1 MTETKK
7 GLHYCWWI
15 LVSCCFMYAGSMALI
30 NSIISVYVLPVTEG
44 LTQALGYK
52 VGRGDF
58 TFMLTTQAISIIIA
72 MPIWGK
78 LFNDEKV
85 NLNLA
90 LTIGALTMIA
100 CPLLCG
106 FAMDIAPTNPL
117 IVFYVAG
124 FIGGIGMAATFSM
137 ATPILC
143 GNWFAKKY
151 RGKMI
156 GIASAFAGVSTIFWA
171 PLFKSIIASNGWAFS
186 YKINALLMA
195 VLILPWTLFV
205 MKRKPEDKGL
215 EPFGYDP
222 EEAKTDAGNQASAGV
237 SAKAALK
244 SPVFWL
250 MILGVMLTAL
260 GMGWN
265 NSQSGIAREM
275 LTMGLDPASE
285 AFKAASKEA
294 ATVGA
299 AMVSAAALGNLISK
313 LAMGAVIDKLK
324 IGVSFL
330 IFCGVW
336 LIAFILW
343 YFAGTTA
350 TVLIAGGF
358 CLGFCNAPS
367 RVGWSMVVRKVFGN
381 KDYSKIWGYACTGSS
396 IFGGFATSIMGWTYD
411 AVGSYK
417 PTLIA
422 GMIIICVIIAI
433 AFYVSSKEGKM
444 NWTTDED

>member
-1 MTETKK
+1 MTEAKK
-7 GLHYCWWI
+7 GFHYAWWI
-15 LVSCCFMYAGSMALI
+15 LIACCFMYAGSMALI
-30 NSIISVYVLPVTEG
+30 NSIISVYVLPVTE
-44 LTQALGYK
+44 ALGVK
-52 VGRGDF
+52 RGDF

-90 LTIGALTMIA
+90 LTIGALCMIA

-106 FAMDIAPTNPL
+106 FADGL
-117 IVFYVAG
+117 IMFYVAG
-124 FIGGIGMAATFSM
+124 FIGGIGIAACFSM
-137 ATPILC
+137 CTPILC

-171 PLFKSIIASNGWAFS
+171 PLFKTIISAYGWQTS

-195 VLILPWTLFV
+195 ILILPWCLFV

-215 EPFGYDP
+215 EPYGYDP
-222 EEAKTDAGNQASAGV
+222 EEAKEDVGNQAQAGV
-237 SAKAALK
+237 SAKEALK
-244 SPVFWL
+244 NPFFWL
-250 MILGVMLTAL
+250 MVLGVMLTAL

-265 NSQSGIAREM
+265 NSQSGIAKE
-275 LTMGLDPASE
+275 LLANGPE
-285 AFKAASKEA
+285 AANA

-336 LIAFILW
+336 FLAFVIW
-343 YFAGTTA
+343 YFFGTTSQM
-350 TVLIAGGF
+350 LIAGAF

-367 RVGWSMVVRKVFGN
+367 RVGWSMCVRRVFGN

-396 IFGGFATSIMGWTYD
+396 VFGGFATSIMGWTYD
-411 AVGSYK
+411 YVGSYK

-422 GMIIICVIIAI
+422 GMIIIALIIIIA
-433 AFYVSSKEGKM
+433 FVVSSQEGKM
-444 NWTTDED
+444 KWTADGEE

>member
-1 MTETKK
+1 MAENKK
-7 GLHYCWWI
+7 GFHYAWLI
-15 LVSCCFMYAGSMALI
+15 LVACCVMYMGSMALI
-30 NSIISVYVLPVTEG
+30 NSIISVSVLPVTE
-44 LTQALGYK
+44 ALGVK
-52 VGRGDF
+52 RGDF

-78 LFNDEKV
+78 LFHNDKV
-85 NLNLA
+85 NINLA
-90 LTIGALTMIA
+90 MTIGALCMIA
-100 CPLLCG
+100 CPLLCS
-106 FAMDIAPTNPL
+106 FANSL

-124 FIGGIGMAATFSM
+124 FIGGIGIASCFSM

-171 PLFKSIIASNGWAFS
+171 PLFRWIIAGWGYQTS
-186 YKINALLMA
+186 YLINAILMA

-205 MKRKPEDKGL
+205 MKRKPADKGL
-215 EPFGYDP
+215 EPYGYDP
-222 EEAKTDAGNQASAGV
+222 EEAKLDEGNQDTAGV
-237 SAKAALK
+237 SAKDALRN
-244 SPVFWL
+244 PLFWL

-265 NSQSGIAREM
+265 NSQSGIAKE
-275 LTMGLDPASE
+275 LLAGTAE
-285 AFKAASKEA
+285 AESAAI
-294 ATVGA
+294 VGA
-299 AMVSAAALGNLISK
+299 SMVSAAALGNLISK

-324 IGVSFL
+324 VGVSFA

-336 LIAFILW
+336 MLAFIIW
-343 YFAGTTA
+343 YFFGTTS

-367 RVGWSMVVRKVFGN
+367 RVGWSMLVRRIFGN
-381 KDYSKIWGYACTGSS
+381 KDYAKIWGYACTASS
-396 IFGGFATSIMGWTYD
+396 LLGGFATSIMHWVYDYLGTYR
-411 AVGSYK
+411 

-422 GMIIICVIIAI
+422 GVIVVALIIVI
-433 AFYVSSKEGKM
+433 AFVVSGQEGKL
-444 NWTTDED
+444 NWHKDEEE